1 MRIRY
6 QVALGLLGLGILIQV
21 VRSLYFI
28 YLSMGQKNIC
38 PRCGALYINLSR
50 RRGLGDLLY
59 HLVGCI
65 PYRCTV
71 CELRFHRPRV
81 Q

>member
-6 QVALGLLGLGILIQV
+6 LVALGLLVLGLLVQV
-21 VRSLYFI
+21 VRSFYFI

-38 PRCGALYINLSR
+38 PRCGAIYINKSKQ
-50 RRGLGDLLY
+50 RGLTDLLY
-59 HLVGCI
+59 QLFGCI

>member
-6 QVALGLLGLGILIQV
+6 QVAIGLLALAILSQIL
-21 VRSLYFI
+21 RTLYYI

-38 PRCGALYINLSR
+38 PRCGAIYINKSR
-50 RRGLGDLLY
+50 RRGLSDLLY
-59 HLVGCI
+59 HWFGCI

-81 Q
+81 D